1 LPQALS
7 YWNLLLREYL
17 RLLTKQVLLNAV
29 INSNIALKFN
39 EHQKEL

>member
-1 LPQALS
+1 
-7 YWNLLLREYL
+7 
-17 RLLTKQVLLNAV
+17 LLTKQVLLDAV